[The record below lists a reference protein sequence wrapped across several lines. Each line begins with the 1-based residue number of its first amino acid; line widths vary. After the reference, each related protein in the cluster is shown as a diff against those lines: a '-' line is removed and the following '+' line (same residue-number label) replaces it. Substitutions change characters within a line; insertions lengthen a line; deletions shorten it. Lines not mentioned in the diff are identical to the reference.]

1 MFPLD
6 APYRR
11 VRRLRDLRDGGKEA
25 FDDGSTVERIPRGG
39 IFLLRQKGDRR
50 PPARGAEDGGLGA
63 QDGVLGRVSERGA
76 RAARARLHSL
86 AFLQNRTRFATKEEC
101 AEKANFCSFVS
112 ERYGLREKCALV
124 GMSCGGAHAL
134 TFAGLYP
141 EKAAC
146 LYLDAPVVS
155 YLSYPGRFGD
165 PECESVW
172 ENEFVLAYPGVRRM
186 DLLSF
191 GNHPISRVQTLIDR
205 KIPVLLVYGTQ
216 DATVPYDENGRLLE
230 EAYEGYPGLL
240 TVLPCALRGHHP
252 HGLADPAPIAD
263 FIEAACRAARA

>member
-1 MFPLD
+1 MEAQWNGYRAEEFSFCGRKAIAVLPHEGRKTGDWALKTEYWGAFPNAEL
-6 APYRR
+6 A
-11 VRRLRDLRDGGKEA
+11 
-25 FDDGSTVERIPRGG
+25 
-39 IFLLRQKGDRR
+39 LL
-50 PPARGAEDGGLGA
+50 
-63 QDGVLGRVSERGA
+63 ERGFT
-76 RAARARLHSL
+76 L

-172 ENEFVLAYPGVRRM
+172 ENEFVLAYP
-186 DLLSF
+186 
-191 GNHPISRVQTLIDR
+191 
-205 KIPVLLVYGTQ
+205 VLLVYGTQ

>member
-1 MFPLD
+1 MEAQWNGYRAEEFSFCGRKAIAVLPHEGRKTGDWALKTEYWGAFPNAEL
-6 APYRR
+6 A
-11 VRRLRDLRDGGKEA
+11 
-25 FDDGSTVERIPRGG
+25 
-39 IFLLRQKGDRR
+39 LL
-50 PPARGAEDGGLGA
+50 
-63 QDGVLGRVSERGA
+63 ERGFT
-76 RAARARLHSL
+76 L

-101 AEKANFCSFVS
+101 AEKANFCPFVS

-172 ENEFVLAYPGVRRM
+172 ENEFVLAYPV
-186 DLLSF
+186 F
-191 GNHPISRVQTLIDR
+191 
-205 KIPVLLVYGTQ
+205 LVYGTQ
-216 DATVPYDENGRLLE
+216 DATVPYEENGRLLE

-263 FIEAACRAARA
+263 FIEAACRAVRA

>member
-1 MFPLD
+1 MEAQWNGYRAEEFSFCGRKAIAVLPHEGRKTGDWALKTEYWGAFPNAEL
-6 APYRR
+6 A
-11 VRRLRDLRDGGKEA
+11 
-25 FDDGSTVERIPRGG
+25 
-39 IFLLRQKGDRR
+39 LL
-50 PPARGAEDGGLGA
+50 
-63 QDGVLGRVSERGA
+63 ERGFT
-76 RAARARLHSL
+76 L

-146 LYLDAPVVS
+146 LYLDAPVGS

-172 ENEFVLAYPGVRRM
+172 ENEFVLAY
-186 DLLSF
+186 
-191 GNHPISRVQTLIDR
+191 
-205 KIPVLLVYGTQ
+205 PVLLVYGTQ

>member
-1 MFPLD
+1 MTMEAQWNGYRAEEFSFCGRKAIAVLPHEGRKTGDWALKTEYWGAFPNAEL
-6 APYRR
+6 A
-11 VRRLRDLRDGGKEA
+11 
-25 FDDGSTVERIPRGG
+25 
-39 IFLLRQKGDRR
+39 LL
-50 PPARGAEDGGLGA
+50 
-63 QDGVLGRVSERGA
+63 ERGFT
-76 RAARARLHSL
+76 L

-172 ENEFVLAYPGVRRM
+172 EKEFVLAYPGVRRM

-191 GNHPISRVQTLIDR
+191 GNHPVSRVQTLIDR